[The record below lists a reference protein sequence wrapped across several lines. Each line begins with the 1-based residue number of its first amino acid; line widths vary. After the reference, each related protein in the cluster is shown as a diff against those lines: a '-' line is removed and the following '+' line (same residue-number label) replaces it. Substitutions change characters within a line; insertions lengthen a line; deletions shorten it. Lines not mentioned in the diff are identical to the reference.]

1 MNTLTPLVH
10 AYLRDRRAE
19 GLCAAT
25 LTKHRIVL
33 EDFESTF
40 GRRPLEQL
48 GERAVLR
55 WLEGHTHPS
64 NGRRAWA
71 DSTRSVSVSIIRTF
85 ARWCERNGQ
94 TRPWSAHIPKV
105 RRPTTVVRFVESDDF
120 ATTLSAAESSR
131 ERLILWLLFG
141 CGLRCVEVSRLRMED
156 WSRIDG
162 VLRVTGK
169 AMHQREVPVP
179 DAVRQALTDYLAE
192 HPVSSGQIV
201 RRADG
206 CSRGISAN
214 TVSSL
219 TRRMLRRAGVKGAP
233 YDGVCAHGM
242 RAAAATAVLE
252 SSQDVRI
259 AQALLGHRDLSST
272 SKYLKRAGVETVRA
286 ALAARSDLPPTAA

>member
-1 MNTLTPLVH
+1 MNTLMPLVR

-19 GLCAAT
+19 GVCAAT
-25 LTKHRIVL
+25 LTKHRTVL
-33 EDFESTF
+33 EDFAHHHGQRSVD
-40 GRRPLEQL
+40 QL

-55 WLEGHTHPS
+55 WLERH
-64 NGRRAWA
+64 GRWA
-71 DSTRSVSVSIIRTF
+71 DSTRSVNVSIVRTF
-85 ARWCERNGQ
+85 ARWCERHGH
-94 TRPWSAHIPKV
+94 TKPWSANVPKV

-120 ATTLSAAESSR
+120 ATTLAAAESSR

-156 WSRIDG
+156 WSRRDG

-169 AMHQREVPVP
+169 AMRERDVPVP
-179 DAVRQALTDYLAE
+179 EPVRVALTDYLAE
-192 HPVSSGQIV
+192 HPTASGPII

-206 CSRGISAN
+206 CQAGIAAN
-214 TVSSL
+214 TISSL
-219 TRRMLRRAGVKGAP
+219 TRRMLNRAGVKVAP

-252 SSQDVRI
+252 ATHDIRT
-259 AQALLGHRDLSST
+259 AQALLGHSELSST

-286 ALAARSDLPPTAA
+286 ALAARTDLPAA

>member
-1 MNTLTPLVH
+1 MNTLTPLTH

-33 EDFESTF
+33 DDFERSF
-40 GRRPLEQL
+40 GRRPLDQL

-55 WLEGHTHPS
+55 WLGGHTHPS
-64 NGRRAWA
+64 NGRRAWV
-71 DSTRSVSVSIIRTF
+71 DSTRSVNVSIVRTF
-85 ARWCERNGQ
+85 ARWCERNGH
-94 TRPWSAHIPKV
+94 TKPWSANVPKV
-105 RRPTTVVRFVESDDF
+105 RRPVTVVRFVESDAF
-120 ATTLSAAESSR
+120 ATTLAAAESSR

-141 CGLRCVEVSRLRMED
+141 CGLRCVEVSRLRIED
-156 WSRIDG
+156 WSRLDG

-179 DAVRQALTDYLAE
+179 DPVRQALTDYLAE
-192 HPVSSGQIV
+192 HPLASGQII

-206 CSRGISAN
+206 CPSGISAN

-219 TRRMLRRAGVKGAP
+219 TRRMLRRAGVKSAP

-252 SSQDVRI
+252 ASSDIRV
-259 AQALLGHRDLSST
+259 AQELLGHRHLSST
-272 SKYLKRAGVETVRA
+272 SKYIKRAGVESVR
-286 ALAARSDLPPTAA
+286 LAMDARSDLPAA